1 MSELD
6 SMVLKCEKTGKLFFS
21 EAEAKL
27 HSEETGLQ
35 AFAQVSFEEKVWICT
50 ETGKVCFNEQQM
62 AMHKRF
68 VPEAQTFEESNVGAL
83 RTRQTAAAPSSG
95 PVEIETEEEMLLRN
109 AGLAGKARNA
119 AEAGPSGPQVV
130 TKELVDQLLEM
141 GFTELRAHKALVR
154 TSNAGVEPAINWLGE
169 HMDDA
174 DIDEPL
180 ALEVEVKPQEEV
192 DAGKAAAEAGSQLT
206 PAEKK
211 AKLEDALAKARAKKA
226 GIDVETQKE
235 IERARRQGGKEMVLT
250 LREQQEQQRKRDMEA
265 RKREKR
271 EFELERQKLREQLA
285 KDKAD
290 KVAAGLIVPAK
301 PAPAVDAAP
310 AAPPQPAAPAKSEAE
325 AAATAAAAAAAG
337 VPRSYEEESVSVSEA
352 TEKMVALSE
361 VKLRPALDLMGKMV
375 SNIVK
380 APTDVKF
387 RKMRL
392 SNPKV
397 SEGLVHVPGARQ
409 FLCAHGWRIVER
421 EYLELPVAA
430 DASAQAAAQSAA
442 VAALGQAATAA
453 QEARRRAELDSRRQ
467 EAADRMAKA
476 KAEKEAIKAAM
487 VRDRG
492 EVAARGPAQA
502 SVAKKLPTE
511 GSVVKMNFDD
521 DERPGQH

>member
-35 AFAQVSFEEKVWICT
+35 AFAQVSPEEKVWICT

-68 VPEAQTFEESNVGAL
+68 VTEAQTFEESNMGEL
-83 RTRQTAAAPSSG
+83 RKRQTATAASASG
-95 PVEIETEEEMLLRN
+95 PVELESEEEMLLRN
-109 AGLAGKARNA
+109 AGLSGKARKA
-119 AEAGPSGPQVV
+119 AEAGSSGPPVV
-130 TKELVDQLLEM
+130 TKELVEQLLEM
-141 GFTELRAHKALVR
+141 GFTELRAHKALVQ
-154 TSNAGVEPAINWLGE
+154 TSNTGVEPAINWLGE

-180 ALEVEVKPQEEV
+180 AQEVEVKPREEV
-192 DAGKAAAEAGSQLT
+192 DAGLAKAAGDAGSQLT

-211 AKLEDALAKARAKKA
+211 AKLEEALAKARARKA
-226 GIDVETQKE
+226 GIDVESQKE

-290 KVAAGLIVPAK
+290 KMAAGLIVPAK
-301 PAPAVDAAP
+301 PAPAAP
-310 AAPPQPAAPAKSEAE
+310 AAPQPAAAAPAKSEAE
-325 AAATAAAAAAAG
+325 APVAG
-337 VPRSYEEESVSVSEA
+337 VSRSYEEESLSLSEA
-352 TEKMVALSE
+352 TDKMAALPE
-361 VKLRPALDLMGKMV
+361 TTLRPALDLMGKMV
-375 SNIVK
+375 ANIAK
-380 APTDVKF
+380 APAEPKF

-397 SEGLVHVPGARQ
+397 AEGLVHVPGARQ
-409 FLCAHGWRIVER
+409 FLCAHGWRVVER
-421 EYLELPVAA
+421 EYLELPVAP
-430 DASAQAAAQSAA
+430 DVGAQAAAQSAA
-442 VAALGQAATAA
+442 VAALGQAVAAA
-453 QEARRRAELDSRRQ
+453 QEAQRRAELESRRK
-467 EAADRMAKA
+467 EAAERMATA
-476 KAEKEAIKAAM
+476 RAEKEAIKAAM
-487 VRDRG
+487 ARDRG

-511 GSVVKMNFDD
+511 GGGVVKMNFDED
-521 DERPGQH
+521 DRPGHQ